1 VRLPPGNR
9 GLPWLGESTALLRN
23 PFGFLEER
31 RDRFGNVFRSK
42 VLGREVA
49 FLAGLEGAERFYD
62 ETIISRSDAHPYQLV
77 DLFGGDNME
86 MFDGDRHL
94 AMKRVALTAFDEG
107 AIAEYVPDLQQ
118 LVESTL
124 ARLVGMARFSAT
136 RKLRRLAIEAICWNV
151 MGIEPGP
158 QTSAIVRDY
167 DAVLTGLVSLPV
179 PIPGTPYARAR
190 AARDRLL
197 ALYRRLIAERRA
209 KPGKDGLSRMLAY
222 TDDEALLEMHHIVI
236 AGFIVYALMAEVL
249 RRLAEQPALRERC
262 LAEVVQHLRDGPIP
276 AEALG
281 RLQTSTNVVREAKRI
296 VPLVPLAFGRALQ
309 PFTCEGYDVP
319 EGWRVYLALY
329 LNNHDPAIYADPARF
344 DPDRFAPGRAEQA
357 RHPLAFIPQG
367 AEPPTGHRC
376 LGLDYSTALVLV
388 FLTVLL
394 RRYTWELLP
403 QDLTY
408 DWGRL
413 PPEPRDGLLVS
424 LR

>member
-1 VRLPPGNR
+1 M
-9 GLPWLGESTALLRN
+9 ALLRN

-31 RDRFGNVFRSK
+31 RARFGNVFRSK

-86 MFDGDRHL
+86 MFDGERHL
-94 AMKRVALTAFDEG
+94 AMKRVALTAFDEA
-107 AIAEYVPDLQQ
+107 AIAGYLPDLQR

-124 ARLVGMARFSAT
+124 DRLAGMPRFSAT
-136 RKLRRLAIEAICWNV
+136 RELRPLAIEAICWNV
-151 MGIEPGP
+151 MGIERGP
-158 QTSAIVRDY
+158 QSLAIVRDY
-167 DAVLTGLVSLPV
+167 DAVMTGLVSMPV
-179 PIPGTPYARAR
+179 PIPGTPYSRAR

-197 ALYRRLIAERRA
+197 AQYRRLIAERRA
-209 KPGKDGLSRMLAY
+209 KPGSDGLSRMLAY
-222 TDDEALLEMHHIVI
+222 TDDEALLEIHHIVI
-236 AGFIVYALMAEVL
+236 AGFVVYALMAEVL

-262 LAEVVQHLRDGPIP
+262 LAEVGEHAPVGPIP
-276 AEALG
+276 PDALG
-281 RLQTSTNVVREAKRI
+281 RLETSTNVVREAKRI
-296 VPLVPLAFGRALQ
+296 VPLVPLAFGRVLR

-319 EGWRVYLALY
+319 EGWRVYLALH
-329 LNNHDPAIYADPARF
+329 LNNHDPAIYAEPGRF

-394 RRYTWELLP
+394 RRYTWELSP

-408 DWGRL
+408 DWSRL
-413 PPEPRDGLLVS
+413 PPEPRDGLLVTI
-424 LR
+424 R

>member
-1 VRLPPGNR
+1 V
-9 GLPWLGESTALLRN
+9 ALLRN

-31 RDRFGNVFRSK
+31 RARFGNVFRSK

-86 MFDGDRHL
+86 MFDGERHL
-94 AMKRVALTAFDEG
+94 AMKRVALTAFDEA
-107 AIAEYVPDLQQ
+107 AIAGYLPDLQR

-124 ARLVGMARFSAT
+124 DRLAGMPRFSAT
-136 RKLRRLAIEAICWNV
+136 RELRPLAIEAICWNV
-151 MGIEPGP
+151 MGIERGP
-158 QTSAIVRDY
+158 QSLAIVRDY
-167 DAVLTGLVSLPV
+167 DAVMTGLVSMPV
-179 PIPGTPYARAR
+179 PIPGTPYSRAR

-197 ALYRRLIAERRA
+197 AQYRRLIAERRA
-209 KPGKDGLSRMLAY
+209 KPGSDGLSRMLAY
-222 TDDEALLEMHHIVI
+222 TDDEALLEIHHIVI
-236 AGFIVYALMAEVL
+236 AGFVVYALMAEVL

-262 LAEVVQHLRDGPIP
+262 LAEVGEHAPVGPIP
-276 AEALG
+276 PDALG
-281 RLQTSTNVVREAKRI
+281 RLETSTNVVREAKRI
-296 VPLVPLAFGRALQ
+296 VPLVPLAFGRVLR

-319 EGWRVYLALY
+319 EGWRVYLALH
-329 LNNHDPAIYADPARF
+329 LNNHDPAIYAEPGRF

-394 RRYTWELLP
+394 RRYTWELSP

-408 DWGRL
+408 DWSRL
-413 PPEPRDGLLVS
+413 PPEPRDGLLVTI
-424 LR
+424 R

>member
-1 VRLPPGNR
+1 M
-9 GLPWLGESTALLRN
+9 ALLRD
-23 PFGFLEER
+23 PFGFLQKR
-31 RDRFGNVFRSK
+31 RDRFGNVYRSR

-62 ETIISRSDAHPYQLV
+62 ESIISRSDAHPYQLV
-77 DLFGGDNME
+77 ELFGGDNME
-86 MFDGDRHL
+86 MFDGERHH
-94 AMKRVALTAFDEG
+94 AMKRVALTGFDEA
-107 AIAEYVPDLQQ
+107 AIAGYLPDLQR

-124 ARLVGMARFSAT
+124 ARLAAMPRFSAM
-136 RKLRRLAIEAICWNV
+136 RELRRLAIEAICWNV
-151 MGIEPGP
+151 MGIEPGQ
-158 QTSAIVRDY
+158 QTLAIVRDY
-167 DAVLTGLVSLPV
+167 GAVLTGLVSMPV

-190 AARDRLL
+190 SARDRLL
-197 ALYRRLIAERRA
+197 ALYRGLIAERRA
-209 KPGKDGLSRMLAY
+209 NPGSDGLSRMLVF
-222 TDDEALLEMHHIVI
+222 TDDEALLEIHHIVI
-236 AGFIVYALMAEVL
+236 AGFVVYALMAEVL

-262 LAEVVQHLRDGPIP
+262 LDEVREHAPDGPILP
-276 AEALG
+276 EALG
-281 RLQTSTNVVREAKRI
+281 RLVTPTNVVREAKRI
-296 VPLVPLAFGRALQ
+296 VPLVPLAFGRAIR

-329 LNNHDPAIYADPARF
+329 LNHHDPAIYADPDRF
-344 DPDRFAPGRAEQA
+344 DPDRFSPGRAEQS

-394 RRYTWELLP
+394 RRYTWELPP
-403 QDLTY
+403 QELTY

-413 PPEPRDGLLVS
+413 PPEPRDGLLVT